1 MGMFTLYA
9 GLLLPWLGGT
19 LWLIFVEACL
29 NHRVRPSR
37 VRQTGYGFF
46 VGYAVLFLA
55 ILVSDAL
62 TGRVSWSQLMVFLLI
77 FSVSGGLAA
86 WFRTQSGGSPPAT
99 INPVMVSNYPAGKLQ
114 KFLMVIVLL
123 PMSVHLLMMTLEVFT
138 QTVYPWDA
146 WFTWMYRSKIWFLNG
161 GMVDMVSPV
170 EWAASGS
177 RDLHTVN
184 AWKYPWF
191 PSVIPYWS
199 ALSLGR
205 WSETLVSLPVLFGAV
220 AIGLALYGQCR
231 EYGLSRT
238 ASLVSCYILYSI
250 PLFAAHIA
258 LPGYADFWM
267 TGYVGLGFIAIMR
280 GAASK
285 QGFQTA
291 LGLLMVMA
299 GMTVKDEGMV
309 WFLAAIGLQLLLMG
323 RLRWHFIA
331 ALLITGLLALSW
343 FLGIQ
348 QVELPLLGSVGI
360 ADGELLIPFIGS
372 VELERH
378 IVLPHYWRNFLL
390 MGSWNLL
397 WVMVIGSIG
406 LVLITAVKLRPGPGQ
421 RAGLGFILIFLATQ
435 VFIFGFTQQGE
446 WAERYTAINRLPL
459 HFLPA
464 IIFSTVLLLHSALLQ
479 AGPAASAQKQDKVH
493 A

>member
-1 MGMFTLYA
+1 
-9 GLLLPWLGGT
+9 
-19 LWLIFVEACL
+19 
-29 NHRVRPSR
+29 
-37 VRQTGYGFF
+37 
-46 VGYAVLFLA
+46 
-55 ILVSDAL
+55 
-62 TGRVSWSQLMVFLLI
+62 
-77 FSVSGGLAA
+77 
-86 WFRTQSGGSPPAT
+86 
-99 INPVMVSNYPAGKLQ
+99 
-114 KFLMVIVLL
+114 
-123 PMSVHLLMMTLEVFT
+123 
-138 QTVYPWDA
+138 
-146 WFTWMYRSKIWFLNG
+146 
-161 GMVDMVSPV
+161 
-170 EWAASGS
+170 
-177 RDLHTVN
+177 
-184 AWKYPWF
+184 
-191 PSVIPYWS
+191 VIPYWS

-205 WSETLVSLPVLFGAV
+205 WSETLVSLPVLFGTV
-220 AIGLALYGQCR
+220 AIGLALFGQCR

-343 FLGIQ
+343 LLGIQ

-378 IVLPHYWRNFLL
+378 IILPHYWRNFLL